1 MPRSIALLSGY
12 PIECRYSIQAAIATA
27 LCTATVGGGVEQ
39 ANSPALN
46 DRGHS
51 LMAAQLLH
59 HMTHHG
65 WKFSRNLTIRVDH
78 TLEASRAMDWRLRAQ

>member
-1 MPRSIALLSGY
+1 
-12 PIECRYSIQAAIATA
+12 
-27 LCTATVGGGVEQ
+27 
-39 ANSPALN
+39 
-46 DRGHS
+46 
-51 LMAAQLLH
+51 MAAQLLH